1 MMLVAEKTQAEFC
14 SPRRRDSAGSRSER
28 IYRFDLSLFNEI
40 AVTEGLRIQIRAEA
54 FNAFN
59 STMLSNPDS
68 NLASIRFGLVTSAQ
82 VPPREYQMGLMILF

>member
-1 MMLVAEKTQAEFC
+1 MVLVAEKAQAEFC
-14 SPRRRDSAGSRSER
+14 SPRRRASAGSRSER

-40 AVTEGLRIQIRAEA
+40 AATEGLRIQIRAEA
-54 FNAFN
+54 FNTFN

-68 NLASIRFGLVTSAQ
+68 NLASIQFGLVTSAQ